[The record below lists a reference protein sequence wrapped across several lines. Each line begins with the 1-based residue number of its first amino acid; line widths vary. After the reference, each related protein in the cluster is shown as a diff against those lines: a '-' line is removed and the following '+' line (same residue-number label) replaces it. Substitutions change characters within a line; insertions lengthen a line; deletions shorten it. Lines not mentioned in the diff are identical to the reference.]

1 VDLLFKEW
9 QPKEEGFPLQRVW
22 IRTFRLPEKLRESSI
37 LWALGSMLGSTQTVD
52 MVTSSK

>member
-1 VDLLFKEW
+1 LFKEW